1 MKYFATLPFI
11 TNEVS
16 NKAMLALSLI
26 HISQCRNNCGNV
38 SEGTA
43 EIDRAARLGP
53 SFEKAEAEKFLPFPP
68 SAFCDFL
75 FLFIVHAVVRSLFGD
90 VDIMRMGLF

>member
-1 MKYFATLPFI
+1 MKKNYHKTLIACYLGFI
-11 TNEVS
+11 T
-16 NKAMLALSLI
+16 LQ
-26 HISQCRNNCGNV
+26 IS
-38 SEGTA
+38 A
-43 EIDRAARLGP
+43 P